1 MKAQAQSNQSVS
13 DIRVTIGQAC
23 RFTKVALDQSPLERT
38 VHAPTQCLMPIWPP
52 AADDDFS
59 SLPEVSEA
67 RKMYHAQKQC
77 LGQFANQARASQSAA
92 ESAMP
97 GMSGVQL
104 VRTMRGA
111 GKLCRIPVLML
122 TARQSGTDERLAF
135 AAGADDY
142 LRKPVDLD
150 LLVGRV
156 DALLFHANK
165 IQATG

>member
-1 MKAQAQSNQSVS
+1 MAR
-13 DIRVTIGQAC
+13 II
-23 RFTKVALDQSPLERT
+23 L
-38 VHAPTQCLMPIWPP
+38 
-52 AADDDFS
+52 ADDDPVIGQLVS
-59 SLPEVSEA
+59 SALLNAGHAIGWIADGDSALKVMRA
-67 RKMYHAQKQC
+67 RPPHLAIVDC
-77 LGQFANQARASQSAA
+77 
-92 ESAMP
+92 AMP

-104 VRTMRGA
+104 VRTMRGD

-156 DALLFHANK
+156 DALLFQANK
-165 IQATG
+165 ILATG